1 MSFRDSYTRI
11 KDLAPFRPER
21 PTAFLVDNDPVDAFR
36 LLQERAAAV
45 PAKPDVPRVFAPQRR
60 RLITEPQH
68 GRRRQVR
75 VRPRKERVLLRQEL
89 DAQLVRSQV
98 LVHFG
103 QPDLGRRSCSE
114 NRAWWFRLFEGNCF
128 WRKGVEPT
136 VGDVLTQRHHLRAW
150 KSFPDREKQNE
161 NIHDDEK
168 FIPNFL

>member
-11 KDLAPFRPER
+11 KDLAPLRPER
-21 PTAFLVDNDPVDAFR
+21 PTAFLVDNDPVDALR

-68 GRRRQVR
+68 GRRRHVR

-89 DAQLVRSQV
+89 DAHLVRSQV
-98 LVHFG
+98 VVHFG
-103 QPDLGRRSCSE
+103 QPNLGRRSCSE
-114 NRAWWFRLFEGNCF
+114 DRAWWFRLFEGNCF
-128 WRKGVEPT
+128 GRKGVEPT
-136 VGDVLTQRHHLRAW
+136 VGDVLTQRHHLRAS
-150 KSFPDREKQNE
+150 KSFRTEKQNK